1 MYCFDI
7 VAGRI
12 YSSIYENQFQYFSS
26 SHNLQNEDMAAL
38 AAQQYYVEMGADLVP
53 ERLNR
58 MIPSVIPDSF
68 LAGHG
73 MSEKWMEMIMD
84 SFRKVRVWS

>member
-1 MYCFDI
+1 
-7 VAGRI
+7 
-12 YSSIYENQFQYFSS
+12 
-26 SHNLQNEDMAAL
+26 MAAL

-73 MSEKWMEMIMD
+73 MSEKWMEMIID
-84 SFRKVRVWS
+84 SFRKVLVIYLMCDVKLAAVLIELLLLKLF